1 MPGMK
6 KMPTVYIADLRHTAG
21 GIANFCMP
29 LGIGYMKAV
38 MDIKLPDIDSQTF
51 AYPDLLLEAMK
62 SNPPDV
68 LFLTNYVWNEALSRH
83 FSSLAKRINRNT
95 LVVAGGP
102 NIPVEDKRQIEFF
115 KSWKNIDAY
124 ALGEGDFL
132 ATEIVSLFLDANKSI
147 PKLTSEGIPSCVHMF
162 EGETLLQP
170 VWDRESKLGDIPSP
184 WLNGTQNHFFDG
196 KLIPLIE
203 TNRGCPFKCS
213 FCVQGEDYYKR
224 VSHFEEDQVK
234 EELNYIVRRI
244 KNVCPNI
251 GSLTIA
257 DPNFG
262 MYKRDLDTATH
273 IGTLQESYG
282 WPSFIDCSTGKNAP
296 ELIIKS
302 IEKTNGALSMLHAVQ
317 SLDVD
322 VLKNIKRSNI
332 KVDTY
337 AKVTEHL
344 KVKGIRT
351 FSQTILGLPGETLE
365 SHLSGLSKLVDEGID
380 SLQNFQLMLLKGS
393 EIESYHSRNNF
404 KFQTKFRLSP
414 SCFGKYDGEHVFDV
428 EEIVV
433 ATDTLSFCDYL
444 YARKYHLV
452 LMIYWSQ
459 DWFNHLFP
467 FAQNLGIKKST
478 LIGSIFNLMDSGKG
492 AAHKAMRDF
501 EDETKGELFPTAEE
515 CFKYYSEDNR
525 FDKLVSSE
533 IGDNLLNKYRAI
545 ASFLIWPEV
554 CNLAKK
560 AISRLVLAN
569 RSCGLE
575 TELELFIED
584 LFKYIELKH
593 ANGQSLSEITLP
605 VSSKFKYDIPKW
617 INDEHPINPAPYK
630 LKKEETFLFKLPINR
645 AREIGDAINTWSTEI
660 RGLTKAARYLKVTS
674 QERQCLEV
682 SAVSRVEK
690 SENFAAVRQ

>member
-1 MPGMK
+1 MNDIK
-6 KMPTVYIADLRHTAG
+6 KMPKVYIADLRHTAA
-21 GIANFCMP
+21 GIANYCMP

-51 AYPDLLLEAMK
+51 VYPDLLLEAMK

-68 LFLTNYVWNEALSRH
+68 LFLSNYVWNEALSRH

-132 ATEIVSLFLDANKSI
+132 VTEIVSLFLDANKSI
-147 PKLTSEGIPSCVHMF
+147 QKLTSKGIPSCVHMF
-162 EGETLLQP
+162 EGEILLQP
-170 VWDRESKLGDIPSP
+170 VWDRELKLGDIPSP
-184 WLNGTQNHFFDG
+184 WLNGTQDHFFDG

-213 FCVQGEDYYKR
+213 FCVQGEEYYKR
-224 VSHFEEDQVK
+224 ISHFEEDQVK
-234 EELNYIVRRI
+234 EELSYIVRRI
-244 KNVCPNI
+244 KNVCPNM

-262 MYKRDLDTATH
+262 MYKRDLDIATH

-282 WPSFIDCSTGKNAP
+282 WPSYMDCSTGKNAP
-296 ELIIKS
+296 ELIIKC
-302 IEKTNGALSMLHAVQ
+302 IEKTNGALSMSRAVQ

-332 KVDTY
+332 KLDTY
-337 AKVTEHL
+337 AKVSEHL
-344 KVKGIRT
+344 KVKGIPT
-351 FSQTILGLPGETLE
+351 SSQTILGLPGETLE
-365 SHLSGLSKLVDEGID
+365 SHLSGLSELLNEGID
-380 SLQNFQLMLLKGS
+380 RLQNFQLMLLKGS
-393 EIESYHSRNNF
+393 EIESYHSRKNF

-414 SCFGKYDGEHVFDV
+414 SSFGKYDGEQIFDV

-433 ATDTLSFCDYL
+433 ATDTLSFSDYL

-452 LMIYWSQ
+452 LIVYWSQ
-459 DWFNHLFP
+459 NWFNHLFY

-478 LIGSIFNLMDSGKG
+478 LIEEIFNLMGSGKG
-492 AAHKAMRDF
+492 TVHKIMQDF
-501 EDETKGELFPTAEE
+501 EDETKGELFSTAEE
-515 CFKYYSEDNR
+515 CFKYYSENNR
-525 FDKLVSSE
+525 FEKLVSGE
-533 IGDNLLNKYRAI
+533 IGENLLNKYRAI

-569 RSCGLE
+569 RFCGLE
-575 TELELFIED
+575 TEFELFIED

-593 ANGQSLSEITLP
+593 ASGQSVSEITLP
-605 VSSKFKYDIPKW
+605 ASFRFKYDIPKW
-617 INDEHPINPAPYK
+617 INDGHSINPAPYK
-630 LKKEETFLFKLPINR
+630 FKKEETFLFKLPINR
-645 AREIGDAINTWSTEI
+645 AKEIGDAINTWSTEI
-660 RGLTKAARYLKVTS
+660 RGLAKAARYLKVTS
-674 QERQCLEV
+674 QERECLKD
-682 SAVSRVEK
+682 SRVGK
-690 SENFAAVRQ
+690 SENFTSG